1 MNQDTVESA
10 AMQLI
15 AEGVA
20 SQDSVKG
27 CSEAE
32 IAEIE
37 KMCGIKLPA
46 IYRQFLKRMGK
57 EAGSFLDGTN
67 YLYST
72 LPSLRRQAETLL
84 KECNT
89 HLSLDKNDF
98 IFAVHQDYQFLFFNV
113 QTSDDPAVFLYL
125 EFEKSFKQVYN
136 HFSEWLLAC
145 VSDEIAAFKELN
157 EQ

>member
-10 AMQLI
+10 VMQLI

-27 CSEAE
+27 CNEAE

-37 KMCGIKLPA
+37 KMYGLKLPT

-67 YLYST
+67 YLCST
-72 LPSLRRQAETLL
+72 LSSLRRQAETLL
-84 KECNT
+84 KECNAQ
-89 HLSLDKNDF
+89 LSLDKNDF
-98 IFAVHQDYQFLFFNV
+98 IFAVHQGYQFLFFNA
-113 QTSDDPAVFLYL
+113 QTSADPAVFLYL
-125 EFEKSFKQVYN
+125 EYENSFKQVYS
-136 HFSEWLLAC
+136 HFSEWLFAC

-157 EQ
+157 K